1 MGQQT
6 KMMNAQTH
14 VSAIVGELGAWR
26 GTGRGEEGRVLSGSL
41 WDKPIN
47 MRATFVL

>member
-14 VSAIVGELGAWR
+14 VSAIVGELG
-26 GTGRGEEGRVLSGSL
+26 GVESDGGRGGAGVEWVSVGQA
-41 WDKPIN
+41 D
-47 MRATFVL
+47 

>member
-14 VSAIVGELGAWR
+14 VSAIVGELGGVER
-26 GTGRGEEGRVLSGSL
+26 DGDGEGRGGAGVEWVSVGQA
-41 WDKPIN
+41 D
-47 MRATFVL
+47 